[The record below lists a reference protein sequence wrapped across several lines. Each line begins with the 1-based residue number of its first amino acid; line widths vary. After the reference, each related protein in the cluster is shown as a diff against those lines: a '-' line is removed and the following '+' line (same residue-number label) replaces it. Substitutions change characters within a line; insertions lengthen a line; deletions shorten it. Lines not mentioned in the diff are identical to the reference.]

1 MGSDEVRILPA
12 SQASW
17 DDLVAVFN
25 NPGDPR
31 RCWCQWFKTGTN
43 RSSDNSPAQRRELL
57 RVQTGAE
64 SPGATQTTGLV
75 AYVGDEPAGWVA
87 VEPRTGHERL
97 RRSRTVW
104 QGRTENKDDA
114 GVWAITCFVCVST
127 IAGVD

>member
-75 AYVGDEPAGWVA
+75 ACVGDEPAGWVA

-114 GVWAITCFVCVST
+114 GVWAITCFVCVPNT
-127 IAGVD
+127 AGVD